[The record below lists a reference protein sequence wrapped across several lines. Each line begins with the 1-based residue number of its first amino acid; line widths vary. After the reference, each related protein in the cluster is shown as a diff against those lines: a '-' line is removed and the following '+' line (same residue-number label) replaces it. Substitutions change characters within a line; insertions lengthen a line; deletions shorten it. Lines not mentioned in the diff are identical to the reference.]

1 MSVGLRENIAHWR
14 ELLREIA
21 RRLNE
26 IGGEVSAELD
36 MPDSQIQ
43 TLMYLMDNGEATMG
57 VLGDHTGVSVSRA
70 TSIVDA
76 LTKRGFVVRDRDT
89 SDRRVVNVSIT
100 AAGEEQAQGVR
111 SFIEQRLIALLE
123 ALDDD
128 DRKKLFELME
138 KMAGKIPV
146 GDKPVPHRGSSK

>member
-1 MSVGLRENIAHWR
+1 VSVGLRENIAHWR

-89 SDRRVVNVSIT
+89 SDRRVVNVRIT
-100 AAGEEQAQGVR
+100 AAGEEQARGVR

-123 ALDDD
+123 ALDDA
-128 DRKKLFELME
+128 DREKLFELME

>member
-1 MSVGLRENIAHWR
+1 VSVGLRENIAHWR

-57 VLGDHTGVSVSRA
+57 VLGDHTGVSLS
-70 TSIVDA
+70 
-76 LTKRGFVVRDRDT
+76 
-89 SDRRVVNVSIT
+89 
-100 AAGEEQAQGVR
+100 
-111 SFIEQRLIALLE
+111 LIHISE
-123 ALDDD
+123 PT
-128 DRKKLFELME
+128 R
-138 KMAGKIPV
+138 PY
-146 GDKPVPHRGSSK
+146 

>member
-1 MSVGLRENIAHWR
+1 VSVGLRENIAQWR

-43 TLMYLMDNGEATMG
+43 TLMYLMDNSEATMG
-57 VLGDHTGVSVSRA
+57 VLGEHTGVSVSRT

-76 LTKRGFVVRDRDT
+76 LTKRGFVLRDRDT
-89 SDRRVVNVSIT
+89 SDRRVVNVRIT
-100 AAGEEQAQGVR
+100 KAGEEQARGVR
-111 SFIEQRLIALLE
+111 SFIDQRLMTLLE
-123 ALDDD
+123 MLDDD

-138 KMAGKIPV
+138 KMATNIPV
-146 GDKPVPHRGSSK
+146 GDKPVPHKGASK